1 VGIVEELVEIWLN
14 EVCDNWQDIEDVRRQ
29 EREKGTFKRKE
40 LPGRFTAKKL
50 YGWSDKKYDKEY

>member
-1 VGIVEELVEIWLN
+1 VKEVVEEFKKKY
-14 EVCDNWQDIEDVRRQ
+14 WQDIEDVRRQ

-50 YGWSDKKYDKEY
+50 FGWSDKKYDKEY